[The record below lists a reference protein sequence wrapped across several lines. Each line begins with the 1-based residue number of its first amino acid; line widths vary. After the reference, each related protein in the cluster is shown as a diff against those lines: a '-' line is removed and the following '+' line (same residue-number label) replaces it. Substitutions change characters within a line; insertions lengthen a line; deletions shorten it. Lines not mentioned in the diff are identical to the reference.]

1 MTDSVQIE
9 NQTKLRADG
18 RHPLDLRPV
27 RMTCGFT
34 KYAEGSVLIEAGQT
48 RVLCTASIEEKVPPF
63 LRGKGVGW
71 VTAEY
76 AMLPRATQNRT
87 ARETNR
93 GGPSGRTHEIQRLI
107 GRSLRSVIDM
117 AALGERTVTID
128 CDVLQADGGT
138 RTAAITGGFVALV
151 LALEKLFQ
159 SGKVDR
165 PMLRNFIAAVSVGV
179 VGERVLLDLDY
190 SEDSAAEVDMNV
202 VRTGDGH
209 FVEIQGTAET
219 EPFSREQ
226 MNELIAAAEIGV
238 DRLIAIQRE
247 TIVQALGQALSQSL
261 GQALA
266 EQELRVMIDPA
277 SRSKINWK
285 ENAL

>member
-1 MTDSVQIE
+1 MTDYTPIERQTE
-9 NQTKLRADG
+9 NQTKPRHDG
-18 RHPLDLRPV
+18 RLPLDLRPV

-48 RVLCTASIEEKVPPF
+48 RVLCTATVEEKVPAF

-107 GRSLRSVIDM
+107 GRSLRSVVDM

-128 CDVLQADGGT
+128 CDVIQADGGT

-151 LALEKLFQ
+151 LAFDRLLQ
-159 SGKVDR
+159 TGKVGR
-165 PMLRNFIAAVSVGV
+165 PILRDFVAAVSVGV

-202 VRTGDGH
+202 VRTGDGR
-209 FVEIQGTAET
+209 FVEVQGTAET
-219 EPFSREQ
+219 EPFTREQ
-226 MNELIAAAEIGV
+226 MNELTVAAEIGV
-238 DRLIAIQRE
+238 ERLIAIQRE
-247 TIVQALGQALSQSL
+247 IIVQAIGQIDANY
-261 GQALA
+261 
-266 EQELRVMIDPA
+266 LRVIIDPVL
-277 SRSKINWK
+277 RGKVNWK
-285 ENAL
+285 EDAA

>member
-1 MTDSVQIE
+1 MTNSM
-9 NQTKLRADG
+9 QTEDQNKARQDG
-18 RHPLDLRPV
+18 RQILDLRPV
-27 RMTCGFT
+27 KMTCGFT
-34 KYAEGSVLIEAGQT
+34 KYAEGSVLIEFGQT
-48 RVLCTASIEEKVPPF
+48 RVLCTASVEEKVPAF

-87 ARETNR
+87 ARESSR

-117 AALGERTVTID
+117 AALGERTVTVD

-138 RTAAITGGFVALV
+138 RTAAITGGFVALT
-151 LALEKLFQ
+151 LALNKVFE
-159 SGKVDR
+159 SGKVTR
-165 PMLRNFIAAVSVGV
+165 PMLRDFIAAVSVGV

-202 VRTGDGH
+202 VRTGDGR
-209 FVEIQGTAET
+209 FVEVQGTAET
-219 EPFSREQ
+219 EPFSRNQ
-226 MNELIAAAEIGV
+226 MNELIAAAEIGIE
-238 DRLIAIQRE
+238 RLIAIQRE
-247 TIVQALGQALSQSL
+247 TIVQAL
-261 GQALA
+261 
-266 EQELRVMIDPA
+266 EKTELRVMMDLS
-277 SRSKINWK
+277 SRGKVNWK

>member
-1 MTDSVQIE
+1 MTDYIHPEQSTEIRPRQ
-9 NQTKLRADG
+9 DG
-18 RHPLDLRPV
+18 RSPLDLRPV

-34 KYAEGSVLIEAGQT
+34 KYAEGSVLIESGQT
-48 RVLCTASIEEKVPPF
+48 RVLCTATVEEKVPPF

-87 ARETNR
+87 ARESNR

-107 GRSLRSVIDM
+107 GRSLRSVVDM
-117 AALGERTVTID
+117 SALGERTVTVD

-138 RTAAITGGFVALV
+138 RTAAITGGFTA
-151 LALEKLFQ
+151 LALALDRLLHT
-159 SGKVDR
+159 GKISR
-165 PMLRNFIAAVSVGV
+165 PVLRDFVAAVSVGI

-202 VRTGDGH
+202 VRTGDGR
-209 FVEIQGTAET
+209 FVEVQGTAET
-219 EPFSREQ
+219 EPFTREQ
-226 MNELIAAAEIGV
+226 MNGLTAAAEVGI

-247 TIVQALGQALSQSL
+247 TIVQALGGSDLH
-261 GQALA
+261 
-266 EQELRVMIDPA
+266 VMMDPA
-277 SRSKINWK
+277 LRAKVNWK

>member
-1 MTDSVQIE
+1 MTDCTPTKEQIE
-9 NQTKLRADG
+9 NLTKPRQDG
-18 RHPLDLRPV
+18 RLPLDLRPV
-27 RMTCGFT
+27 RIACGFT

-48 RVLCTASIEEKVPPF
+48 RVLCTATVEEKVPQF

-107 GRSLRSVIDM
+107 GRSLRSVVDM

-128 CDVLQADGGT
+128 CDVIQADGGT
-138 RTAAITGGFVALV
+138 RTAAITGGFVALA
-151 LALEKLFQ
+151 LAFDRLLQ
-159 SGKVDR
+159 SGKVAR
-165 PMLRNFIAAVSVGV
+165 PILRDFVAAVSVGI

-202 VRTGDGH
+202 VRTGDGR
-209 FVEIQGTAET
+209 FVEVQGTAET
-219 EPFSREQ
+219 EPFTRGQ
-226 MNELIAAAEIGV
+226 MDGLTAAAEIGV

-247 TIVQALGQALSQSL
+247 TIVQAIGSALGANDLPMMLDALSR
-261 GQALA
+261 GK
-266 EQELRVMIDPA
+266 V
-277 SRSKINWK
+277 NWK
-285 ENAL
+285 EDAA